1 MKYVIV
7 RCEDLVREHP
17 DVASLLE
24 GAKTA
29 HLQHLSQAGAA
40 GLVRPRTPDRIVD
53 RFQLHRGL
61 FGLSLQD
68 PAAAPAHCYA
78 ISANVNPGDGATAWC
93 CELVTHHDGR
103 IIDPTAGRIPT
114 KESRV
119 LLQALNEQLGSDHRR
134 WETGDASHHL
144 LIVRDPALQS
154 NSHTAVRSPDLIVGQ
169 SWNDHLP
176 KGPVREP
183 LQQLIEQASKI
194 LENHAVNRVR
204 VDLGENPAN
213 MVWFWGAA
221 GGGAGKSFSERT
233 GLTGSVISTGF
244 PMRGFAQALGLRW
257 HEGPKTFEEAA
268 IQRLTKTATGLL
280 AQHDVLYVHLQVDST
295 DPVERLCAMERIDQ
309 HLLKPLT
316 ETLSAAGSW
325 RLLTVI
331 DDRSG
336 LAPFVAIGTGVPN
349 QPAAKLSTE
358 ALAETGLAFADG
370 AALYTWFT
378 ADA

>member
-29 HLQHLSQAGAA
+29 HLQHLAQAGAV
-40 GLVRPRTPDRIVD
+40 GIVRPRANERTVD
-53 RFQLHRGL
+53 RLQLHRGL
-61 FGLSLQD
+61 FGLGPQD
-68 PAAAPAHCYA
+68 PAAAPAQCYA
-78 ISANVNPGDGATAWC
+78 ASMNLTPWDGATAWC
-93 CELVTHHDGR
+93 CEFITHHDGR

-119 LLQALNEQLGSDHRR
+119 LLQALNEQLGSDSRR
-134 WETGDASHHL
+134 WEVGDASHHL
-144 LIVRDPALQS
+144 LIVRDPALQA
-154 NSHTAVRSPDLIVGQ
+154 NSHTLVRSPEQLVGQ
-169 SWNDHLP
+169 IWKDHLP

-183 LQQLIEQASKI
+183 LQRLIEQASKI
-194 LENHAVNRVR
+194 LEGHAVNRVR

-213 MVWFWGAA
+213 MVWLWGAA
-221 GGGAGKSFSERT
+221 HEGNVKNYRERT
-233 GLTGSVISTGF
+233 GLSGSVVSSSF

-257 HEGPKTFEEAA
+257 QEGPRLLEEAA
-268 IQRLTKTATGLL
+268 IQRLTKTVTGLL
-280 AQHDVLYVHLQVDST
+280 AQNDVVYVHLQVDST

-316 ETLSAAGSW
+316 ETLPSNGSW

-336 LAPFVAIGTGVPN
+336 VAPFVAVGTGLPN
-349 QPAAKLSTE
+349 QPVAKLNLQELMESP
-358 ALAETGLAFADG
+358 LAFADG
-370 AALYTWFT
+370 ATLYTWFT
-378 ADA
+378 NG